1 MFHIS
6 EMFLKSQNW
15 GLIPATMAQ
24 AIRPRARRAVRDAKA
39 QHGAQECNA
48 RRAVQRTVQRTAQRR
63 AGTEARSDGAL
74 GAADQLLEVINL
86 KTSIGG
92 S

>member
-39 QHGAQECNA
+39 QRGAQECNA
-48 RRAVQRTVQRTAQRR
+48 RRAVQRTAQRR